1 MYAPPNNL
9 SSLLYTPKRIL
20 LLSIIISSLLT
31 SLYGM
36 FAELLF
42 LKDLLSSD
50 IHNFTSFFQKFFS
63 NTFYYLFFLFIIGSN
78 TKSNTLENPQH
89 NAIPHIKTSTG
100 FWGKYN
106 IFWNISLLQL
116 KKMPWINHINIECF
130 PTAFNIYINT
140 LLCIFLVISIN
151 PYINNGIDI
160 ILTHFLIISNC

>member
-50 IHNFTSFFQKFFS
+50 IHNFTSLFSEFFS

-106 IFWNISLLQL
+106 IF
-116 KKMPWINHINIECF
+116 
-130 PTAFNIYINT
+130 
-140 LLCIFLVISIN
+140 
-151 PYINNGIDI
+151 
-160 ILTHFLIISNC
+160 